1 MTRTCAF
8 ARPRVLS
15 FRACRIPDR
24 LSPRCRLEETRAYP
38 LPARCSRGSMRIG
51 ALSSRS
57 WKTAVKYEGQRYR
70 SLSAIARQVTGT
82 RWNGRLFFGIAER
95 RRA

>member
-1 MTRTCAF
+1 
-8 ARPRVLS
+8 
-15 FRACRIPDR
+15 
-24 LSPRCRLEETRAYP
+24 
-38 LPARCSRGSMRIG
+38 MRIG